1 MLYYV
6 VEEVDLGDMLMDA
19 VDDLWPQLA
28 AKRISIE
35 TIGED
40 DRLIVRGERS
50 LLTRA
55 LTNVIGNAIKFSDED
70 TQIRC
75 TLARVS
81 SEDGVDFA
89 SCAIA
94 DDGPGLPPDQQQII
108 FERRSEEHTSEL
120 QSLMRISYAVFCLK
134 KKTRKKPYK
143 NYNYQY
149 SIPFL

>member
-1 MLYYV
+1 MRSPQASILAVLDTAPPEKIAPEEANHIRHYAQRTLTLADGFVQLARAEMLDYV

-70 TQIRC
+70 TQIR
-75 TLARVS
+75 S
-81 SEDGVDFA
+81 D
-89 SCAIA
+89 
-94 DDGPGLPPDQQQII
+94 
-108 FERRSEEHTSEL
+108 EHTSEL

-134 KKTRKKPYK
+134 KKHK
-143 NYNYQY
+143 
-149 SIPFL
+149 I

>member
-1 MLYYV
+1 
-6 VEEVDLGDMLMDA
+6 MDA

-108 FERRSEEHTSEL
+108 RSEEHTSEL
-120 QSLMRISYAVFCLK
+120 QSLMRISYAVYCLK
-134 KKTRKKPYK
+134 TK
-143 NYNYQY
+143 N
-149 SIPFL
+149 

>member
-1 MLYYV
+1 
-6 VEEVDLGDMLMDA
+6 MDA

-108 FERRSEEHTSEL
+108 FERFQRGQMGIGDGKSVVWGKSVSVRVD
-120 QSLMRISYAVFCLK
+120 QGGGRIG
-134 KKTRKKPYK
+134 
-143 NYNYQY
+143 
-149 SIPFL
+149 

>member
-1 MLYYV
+1 
-6 VEEVDLGDMLMDA
+6 MLMDA

-55 LTNVIGNAIKFSDED
+55 LTNVIGNAIKFSEED

-81 SEDGVDFA
+81 SEDGAELA

-94 DDGPGLPPDQQQII
+94 DDGHGLTPDHQQKIYDGLQGGQMGIG
-108 FERRSEEHTSEL
+108 RRVDGEGRGLRFAKNDMVESEVRRVWEEVVSTG
-120 QSLMRISYAVFCLK
+120 R
-134 KKTRKKPYK
+134 
-143 NYNYQY
+143 
-149 SIPFL
+149 